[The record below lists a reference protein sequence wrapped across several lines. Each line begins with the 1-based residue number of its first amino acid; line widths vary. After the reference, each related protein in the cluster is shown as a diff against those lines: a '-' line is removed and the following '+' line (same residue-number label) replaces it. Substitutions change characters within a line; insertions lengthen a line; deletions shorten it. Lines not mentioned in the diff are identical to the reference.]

1 MTFVRQRKA
10 LRRSA
15 WLATVV
21 AVAAT
26 GWMVFGADT
35 AETAPALRPEP
46 VLSAAPGVAGGIQ
59 ADVRGFA
66 KATLYATR
74 APDGSVSVE
83 CSDPATAAAMV
94 LDARP

>member
-1 MTFVRQRKA
+1 MTFARQRKA
-10 LRRSA
+10 LKMSA

-21 AVAAT
+21 AIAAA
-26 GWMVFGADT
+26 GWMVLGADT

-59 ADVRGFA
+59 ADVRGVA
-66 KATLYATR
+66 QATLYATR

-83 CSDPATAAAMV
+83 CSDPETAAAMV
-94 LDARP
+94 LEARP